1 VETGTVLATLRV
13 MPRVTLLGA
22 LVLHDPE
29 QARSIIRTKAAKHD
43 GNLVHTATALA
54 VTHRQMRRWVTT
66 LGLDVDLDL
75 IRAKAGVHPGQIKS
89 SKKRRASSG
98 RK

>member
-1 VETGTVLATLRV
+1 

-22 LVLHDPE
+22 LVLHDPA
-29 QARSIIRTKAAKHD
+29 QARSIILKQAEELG
-43 GNLVHTATALA
+43 GNLVHTAEALA

-75 IRAKAGVHPGQIKS
+75 LRARAGVHPGQIKS
-89 SKKRRASSG
+89 SKKRRAKAG

>member
-1 VETGTVLATLRV
+1 

-29 QARSIIRTKAAKHD
+29 QARNIIRTKAAEKD
-43 GNLVHTATALA
+43 GNLVHTAEELA
-54 VTHRQMRRWVTT
+54 VTHRQLSRWVSI
-66 LGLDVDLDL
+66 LGLGVDLDL
-75 IRAKAGVHPGQIKS
+75 IRARAGVHPAQIKAGK
-89 SKKRRASSG
+89 KKRSKVG

>member
-1 VETGTVLATLRV
+1 

-29 QARSIIRTKAAKHD
+29 QARSIIRTKAEESS
-43 GNLVHTATALA
+43 GNLVHTAAALD
-54 VTHRQMRRWVTT
+54 VTHRQLRRWVTT

-75 IRAKAGVHPGQIKS
+75 IRTRAGMHPGHLKS
-89 SKKRRASSG
+89 AKRRRSKSG